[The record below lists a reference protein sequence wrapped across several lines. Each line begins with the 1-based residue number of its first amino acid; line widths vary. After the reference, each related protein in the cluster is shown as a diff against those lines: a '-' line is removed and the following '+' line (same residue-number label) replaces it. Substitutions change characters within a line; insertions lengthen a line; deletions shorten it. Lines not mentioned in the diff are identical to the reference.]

1 VRGSIR
7 TTADESAM
15 RSEQPWKTNR
25 ARVLR
30 ANTTAAE
37 SKLWHALRNRN
48 LAGHRFARQ
57 VAIDTFFVDFLCR
70 EARLI
75 VEVDGATHGE
85 DDERQRDA
93 SRAAALER
101 RGYRI
106 VRVTN
111 EDVVRNLDGVLDGLL
126 RELERDEA

>member
-1 VRGSIR
+1 
-7 TTADESAM
+7 M

-30 ANTTAAE
+30 ANTTAGSE
-37 SKLWHALRNRN
+37 GKLWHALRNRN
-48 LAGHRFARQ
+48 LAGHKFARQ
-57 VAIDTFFVDFLCR
+57 VAVDAYFVDFLCR

-93 SRAAALER
+93 ARAAALER
-101 RGYRI
+101 LGYRI
-106 VRVTN
+106 YRVTN
-111 EDVVRNLDGVLDGLL
+111 EDVMRNLSGALDGVL
-126 RELERDEA
+126 RELERGEG

>member
-1 VRGSIR
+1 
-7 TTADESAM
+7 M

-37 SKLWHALRNRN
+37 SKLWQALRNRR
-48 LAGHRFARQ
+48 LAGYRFARQ

-93 SRAAALER
+93 ARTAALQR
-101 RGYRI
+101 LFYRI
-106 VRVTN
+106 YRVSN
-111 EDVVRNLDGVLDGLL
+111 DDVMRNLSGVLNGLL
-126 RELERDEA
+126 HELERGEA